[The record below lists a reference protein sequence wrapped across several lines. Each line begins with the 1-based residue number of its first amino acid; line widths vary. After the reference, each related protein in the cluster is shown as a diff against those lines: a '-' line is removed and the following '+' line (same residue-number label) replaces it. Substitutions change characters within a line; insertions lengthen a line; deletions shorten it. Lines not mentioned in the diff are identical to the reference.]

1 MGAFLVLAFMGDGA
15 SKCKR
20 SQGCLKIVL
29 IQTTVSKSLAREGRK
44 ERGVHEIELEGEE
57 GFFYFSV
64 RRERGVCVCARARAR
79 ARVRVRMHSEKEPA
93 GGKRCGGSG
102 ND

>member
-64 RRERGVCVCARARAR
+64 RRERGVCMRCVCTRTRARTHALRER
-79 ARVRVRMHSEKEPA
+79 ASREQKMWRFW
-93 GGKRCGGSG
+93 
-102 ND
+102 